1 MNSERGDR
9 WRRKGIESTVS
20 GGLLHR
26 RRQGGDKMPAGDEWV
41 WGAAQTQV
49 RGGHCIRSPSHKS
62 LIWMETGKSRDRS
75 PLDSGFILY
84 KFVFLSL
91 AQVMFLQA
99 PQVVYV
105 LIKIPTL
112 YGATDTF
119 SGQQEL
125 VPIAQLPTQ
134 QGPIVVSLW
143 FLVCCWFLL
152 VILTSLCETSSV
164 LWEIHKHD
172 NFRST
177 WCP

>member
-49 RGGHCIRSPSHKS
+49 RGEHCIRSPSHKS
-62 LIWMETGKSRDRS
+62 LIWMETGKPRDRS

-125 VPIAQLPTQ
+125 VPIAQPPHPARTN
-134 QGPIVVSLW
+134 
-143 FLVCCWFLL
+143 
-152 VILTSLCETSSV
+152 SSV
-164 LWEIHKHD
+164 LMVSCVLLVPVSHLNKPLWGIFCALRD
-172 NFRST
+172 
-177 WCP
+177 P